1 MPRVVDV
8 LHKALAWRAVLDS
21 REVANQAE
29 IARREGVTRARVT
42 QVMGLLRLA
51 PALQER
57 ILCMPKTDRW
67 KAITERVLRPI
78 ARLECAKAQVGA
90 FSVLLEATR

>member
-1 MPRVVDV
+1 V
-8 LHKALAWRAVLDS
+8 LLGAGYVALAQRRRGGRDPGAVG
-21 REVANQAE
+21 RE